1 MNPHLFVYG
10 TLVTSHG
17 HPMGHRLRQEALLLS
32 PATIA
37 GRLYRVGWY
46 PGLRPADTSADLVHG
61 ELYRLADPAKSLA
74 WLDEYEGLTAGGT
87 SVASSDQYMRVE
99 RSVTQAD
106 GSTLTTWVYLFQLT
120 LPSSAHISDGI
131 WRG

>member
-1 MNPHLFVYG
+1 M
-10 TLVTSHG
+10 
-17 HPMGHRLRQEALLLS
+17 
-32 PATIA
+32 
-37 GRLYRVGWY
+37 
-46 PGLRPADTSADLVHG
+46 
-61 ELYRLADPAKSLA
+61 ADPAKSLA